1 MRSMRRNS
9 RRTSIRKNA
18 ALFGAD
24 VMTDVVKPVAAGTA
38 GFVAARLLSNTL
50 SKVGAITSILD
61 KSDPAAAD
69 NTKIVA
75 NVVGIGA
82 TLFAAPKVKLIGDN
96 RNALVIGMG
105 LALLDRL
112 IAKMNLSFAMGET
125 YYAAA
130 GVGEYVNSPING
142 LGEYVNSP
150 INGLG
155 EYVNSPINGLG
166 ETYYAAAGVG
176 ETYYAA
182 AGVGETYYAAA
193 GVGEM
198 GEYVNSPING
208 LGYVEGIDPGDQ
220 GQIDS
225 LMDTME
231 AAAGV
236 GAYETGSSATAS
248 RIGAPFGIEQFET
261 TFTPVDVARP
271 VVRTMREDLP
281 VTAGPV
287 DRDALPQSTPEGRG
301 YAGGVF
307 ARNLF
312 SGMVGG

>member
-1 MRSMRRNS
+1 MRRN
-9 RRTSIRKNA
+9 RRRSSARLRKNP
-18 ALFGAD
+18 LFGAD

-38 GFVAARLLSNTL
+38 GFVTAKLLSNAVA
-50 SKVGAITSILD
+50 KVDMITKILD

-75 NVVGIGA
+75 NVLGIGA
-82 TLFAAPKVKLIGDN
+82 TLFAAPKVKIIADN

-105 LALLDRL
+105 LALLDRV
-112 IAKMNLSFAMGET
+112 IAKMNIAALGET

-130 GVGEYVNSPING
+130 GIGEYVNSPING
-142 LGEYVNSP
+142 IGEFGEYVNSP
-150 INGLG
+150 INGMGEFG

-166 ETYYAAAGVG
+166 ETYYAAAG
-176 ETYYAA
+176 T
-182 AGVGETYYAAA
+182 
-193 GVGEM
+193 

-208 LGYVEGIDPGDQ
+208 LGYIEGVDPADQ

-236 GAYETGSSATAS
+236 GAAELSETAS
-248 RIGAPFGIEQFET
+248 RIGSPFGVKQFET

-271 VVRTMREDLP
+271 VTHTLPEDLP
-281 VTAGPV
+281 VTAGPETEES
-287 DRDALPQSTPEGRG
+287 LPRSTPEGRG

>member
-1 MRSMRRNS
+1 MRRMRRNR

-50 SKVGAITSILD
+50 GKVGAITSILD

-112 IAKMNLSFAMGET
+112 IAKMNLGFAMGET

-130 GVGEYVNSPING
+130 GI
-142 LGEYVNSP
+142 
-150 INGLG
+150 
-155 EYVNSPINGLG
+155 
-166 ETYYAAAGVG
+166 
-176 ETYYAA
+176 
-182 AGVGETYYAAA
+182 
-193 GVGEM
+193 

-208 LGYVEGIDPGDQ
+208 LGYVEGVDPGDQ

-236 GAYETGSSATAS
+236 GAAELSETAS
-248 RIGAPFGIEQFET
+248 RIGAPFTAKQFET

-271 VVRTMREDLP
+271 VVRTMAEDLP

-287 DRDALPQSTPEGRG
+287 DPEALPQSTPEGRG

>member
-1 MRSMRRNS
+1 MRRN
-9 RRTSIRKNA
+9 RRRSSARLRKNP
-18 ALFGAD
+18 LFGAD

-38 GFVAARLLSNTL
+38 GFVTAKLLSNAVA
-50 SKVGAITSILD
+50 KVDMITKILD

-75 NVVGIGA
+75 NVLGIGA
-82 TLFAAPKVKLIGDN
+82 TLFAAPKVKIIADN

-105 LALLDRL
+105 LALLDRV
-112 IAKMNLSFAMGET
+112 IAKMNIAALGET

-130 GVGEYVNSPING
+130 GIGEYVNSPING
-142 LGEYVNSP
+142 IGEYVNSP
-150 INGLG
+150 IDGMGEFG

-182 AGVGETYYAAA
+182 AGT
-193 GVGEM
+193 

-208 LGYVEGIDPGDQ
+208 LGYIEGVDPADQ

-236 GAYETGSSATAS
+236 GAAELSETAS
-248 RIGAPFGIEQFET
+248 RIGSPFGVKQFET

-271 VVRTMREDLP
+271 VVRTLPEDLP
-281 VTAGPV
+281 VTAGPETEES
-287 DRDALPQSTPEGRG
+287 LPRSTPEGRG